1 MPFNRSIIAIAHT
14 RMEMG
19 REELLHWNALNANVR
34 ALYGKPQHV
43 LGAASAYDR
52 AYIAHFTGLSVDL
65 VPMFGLHTAVTYNPA
80 FESYLLAIRP
90 GGAWG
95 RWFNE
100 TLRKALAKYKQ
111 KEASDKEVKLVD
123 AFPSDFE
130 YDRLG
135 AHRGLVYVPVSTTSL
150 RFVETYSMCVPMF
163 VPSVTLLLKWW
174 NEQRYLLRSRTLQ
187 V

>member
-1 MPFNRSIIAIAHT
+1 
-14 RMEMG
+14 MEMG
-19 REELLHWNALNANVR
+19 REELLHWNALIANVR

-43 LGAASAYDR
+43 LGAASTYDR

-65 VPMFGLHTAVTYNPA
+65 VPTFGLHTAATYNPVIDA
-80 FESYLLAIRP
+80 YLLAIRP

-100 TLRKALAKYKQ
+100 SLRQALAKYKQ
-111 KEASDKEVKLVD
+111 KEASDKEVKLED
-123 AFPSDFE
+123 AFSANFD

-135 AHRGLVYVPVSTTSL
+135 VHRGLVYVPVSTTSL

-163 VPSVTLLLKWW
+163 VPSVKLLLKWW
-174 NEQRYLLRSRTLQ
+174 KEQCYLLRFRTIQ